1 MTHQRPEVERSWR
14 NDSQQEPPEQQDQPE
29 GHEGDPQNA
38 DSQNQD
44 QQQQGN
50 PEEGSSQEGSS
61 QEADPQD
68 GQTQGGSQNG
78 SPQDEAPQDE
88 NSQDGSP
95 QDGSLQDAQQGAK
108 QEIEDLLSDEASGD
122 PEPTEQER
130 QQAKALNDQLS
141 EDDSD
146 SNWESNR
153 KSVRQKA
160 GTRTSSGPEES
171 YVGSRYGTHTAEKIE
186 DQIKEFAY
194 EINQQDVG
202 TDWSPQDIEDHRV
215 ARMFSV
221 IVGKLAEDISYQ
233 EINGDEFWDAKK
245 IMKRQVD
252 NRPLHSCK
260 KDYKQRKLA
269 LLVDTSPSCREEA
282 ILYSKIAS
290 GAMLRD
296 DIDIFLCP
304 NGHID
309 ARFDRDRMEFVTDDR
324 RGAWDLDGRTIL
336 YFTDWDG
343 VEQICRHSRSTNL
356 YWFDNCDPAG
366 YWNANDEGTREIRSR
381 FRGTHYHCPDKDT
394 FVTLSRKIRP

>member
-1 MTHQRPEVERSWR
+1 MGVSMTHKRPEVERSWR
-14 NDSQQEPPEQQDQPE
+14 NDPNQQNQPEQEPPEQQQD
-29 GHEGDPQNA
+29 GDPE
-38 DSQNQD
+38 D
-44 QQQQGN
+44 
-50 PEEGSSQEGSS
+50 
-61 QEADPQD
+61 ADPQD
-68 GQTQGGSQNG
+68 GDAQNSDSQNSDSQQGDPQDGGQPEG
-78 SPQDEAPQDE
+78 SPQDESPEDGDP
-88 NSQDGSP
+88 QDGSP
-95 QDGSLQDAQQGAK
+95 QDASLQDGQGG
-108 QEIEDLLSDEASGD
+108 QESEIEDLLSDEASG
-122 PEPTEQER
+122 PEPTKEER
-130 QQAKALNDQLS
+130 EQAKALNDQIS

-146 SNWESNR
+146 RNWQSDH
-153 KSVRQKA
+153 KSVRHKA
-160 GTRTSSGPEES
+160 GASESKDGTEES
-171 YVGSRYGTHTAEKIE
+171 YVGSKYGTHTAEKIE

-290 GAMLRD
+290 GAMLRN

-309 ARFDRDRMEFVTDDR
+309 ARFDRERMEFVTDDR
-324 RGAWDLDGRTIL
+324 RKDWDLDGRTIL

-343 VEQICRHSRSTNL
+343 VEQICHHSRSTNL
-356 YWFDNCDPAG
+356 YWFDNCDPTG
-366 YWNANDEGTREIRSR
+366 YWNANDQGTREIRSR